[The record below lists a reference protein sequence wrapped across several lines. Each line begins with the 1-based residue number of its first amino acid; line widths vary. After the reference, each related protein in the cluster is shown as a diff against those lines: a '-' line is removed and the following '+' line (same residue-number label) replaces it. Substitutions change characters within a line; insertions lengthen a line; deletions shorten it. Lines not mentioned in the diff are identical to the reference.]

1 MQELGGRV
9 AVVTGAASGI
19 GRGMARAFAAEGMRV
34 VASDLEAGALAVV
47 AEELRASGA
56 EVLEVVTD
64 VADAQAVEGLAA
76 ESYARFGA
84 AHVLCNN
91 AGVLNDNRPT
101 WESSLDEWSWV
112 MGVNFMGVVHGVR
125 SFVPRMLEGGEP
137 GHIVNTAS
145 MAGLMAGTTNA
156 IYYASKHGVVSLSEC
171 IQNEL
176 NALGAPIGVSVLCPG
191 PVRTEI
197 VDSDRNRPNAPPVDE
212 PSREYRRRFRRFL
225 DTGVE
230 PDDVGRLVA
239 DSIRDERFYV
249 LTHPSWDSLI
259 KARFEAMLDGTAPA
273 AERWPRE

>member
-1 MQELGGRV
+1 MKELEGRV

-19 GRGMARAFAAEGMRV
+19 GRGMVRAFAAEGMRV
-34 VASDLEAGALAVV
+34 VASDLETGPLAAV
-47 AEELRASGA
+47 ADELRGGGA
-56 EVLEVVTD
+56 EVLEVQTD
-64 VADAQAVEGLAA
+64 VADADAVEALAA
-76 ESYARFGA
+76 QTYERFGA
-84 AHVLCNN
+84 AHVVCNN

-101 WESSLDEWSWV
+101 WESSVDEWNWV

-125 SFVPRMLEGGEP
+125 CFVPRMLEGGEP

-171 IQNEL
+171 IQNEFRE
-176 NALGAPIGVSVLCPG
+176 LGAPLGVSVLCPG

-197 VDSDRNRPNAPPVDE
+197 VDSDRNRPGAPPVDE
-212 PSREYRRRFRRFL
+212 QAREYRRRFRRFL

-239 DSIRDERFYV
+239 DSIRAERFYV
-249 LTHPSWDSLI
+249 LTHPNWDSLI
-259 KARFEAMLDGTAPA
+259 RARFEAMLDGKAPA